1 MNNTTNRRKSRSKST
16 IQIKDH
22 IVMEIPWGCWYGNRT
37 FKMTFPI
44 KWRVNK
50 ISMNDQAPISDEQLR
65 NSILNPISSA
75 RLRDIAKGKNKPIV
89 VIDDLNRPTETFRIL
104 PMLLDEMNL
113 AGLKNDQIDV
123 LVSLGAHRPMSQA
136 ELVKK
141 IGRRMINTLKVYNH
155 NPYENLQLIGKTSW
169 GTPLYINKFLV
180 ESDLRIVVGS
190 AIPHPYAGFGGGGKL
205 ILPGLVGM
213 DTIELNHK
221 PAYKS
226 TTGKIG
232 KVEGNE
238 RRAEIE
244 EAASIVGIDFAVT
257 TVLNS
262 AGKTAGVFAGNLPE
276 SYKEA
281 VKYAQKVYA
290 TDMLYNLD
298 VGIFNAFPKDNGI
311 IQSFNSLNVWGNR
324 SNEKQ
329 IVRPGGTIVIAS
341 SCPDGSGYHGL
352 TDRGMRLHIRRDQH
366 GSFKDIFANRK
377 IIFFSPNVISRDL
390 ADFLPNAKLIRRWP
404 KVIEELRKTYPS
416 DLSIGIFPC
425 SPLQIDKSIL

>member
-1 MNNTTNRRKSRSKST
+1 MNSTKLRHNSGSKSIPQTTDHT
-16 IQIKDH
+16 II
-22 IVMEIPWGCWYGNRT
+22 EIPWRCWYSNTT
-37 FKMTFPI
+37 FKLTFPMN
-44 KWRVNK
+44 WRVMK
-50 ISMNDQAPISDEQLR
+50 ISMNDHAAISDEQMR
-65 NSILNPISSA
+65 KSIINPISSP
-75 RLRDIAKGKNKPIV
+75 RLQDIAKGKNKPIV

-104 PMLLDEMNL
+104 PLLLDEMNR
-113 AGLKNDQIDV
+113 AGLKNEQIDV
-123 LVSLGAHRPMSQA
+123 LVSLGAHRPMSKA

-155 NPYENLQLIGKTSW
+155 NPYENLQLVGKTSW
-169 GTPLYINKFLV
+169 GTPLYMNKFLI
-180 ESDLRIVVGS
+180 ESDLKIVVGS
-190 AIPHPYAGFGGGGKL
+190 AIPHPYAGFGGGAKL
-205 ILPGLVGM
+205 LLPGLAGM

-226 TTGKIG
+226 TTGMIG
-232 KVEGNE
+232 KIEGNE

-262 AGKTAGVFAGNLPE
+262 AGRTAGVFAGNLLE

-298 VGIFNAFPKDNGI
+298 AGVFNAFPKDNGI
-311 IQSFNSLNVWGNR
+311 IQSFNSLNVWGSRN
-324 SNEKQ
+324 NEKQ
-329 IVRPGGTIVIAS
+329 IVRPGGTIVIVS

-352 TDRGMRLHIRRDQH
+352 TDRGMRLHVRRDQH

-377 IIFFSPNVISRDL
+377 IVFFSPNIIPRDL
-390 ADFLPNAKLIRRWP
+390 ADFLPDAKLIRSWP
-404 KVIEELRKTYPS
+404 KVIEELRNNHPF
-416 DLSIGIFPC
+416 DLSIGVFPC